1 MSERT
6 LLKVRTPS
14 GISEL
19 QVDELIEVN
28 GRAYIENESM
38 PADVS
43 RLTDR
48 VCLIEA
54 TLAALLEPVHEITE
68 T

>member
-19 QVDELIEVN
+19 QVDELIEIN
-28 GRAYIENESM
+28 GRVYIESESM

-48 VCLIEA
+48 VVLIEA